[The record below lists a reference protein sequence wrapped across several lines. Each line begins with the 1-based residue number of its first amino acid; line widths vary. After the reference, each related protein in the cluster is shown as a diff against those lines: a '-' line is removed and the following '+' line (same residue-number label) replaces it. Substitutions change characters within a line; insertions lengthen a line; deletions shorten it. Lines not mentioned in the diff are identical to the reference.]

1 MDAVADNI
9 QELVDSYNSMVD
21 TANEYRESQPTSQ
34 KLLSDMSGVAQHFK
48 NDFEAIGLI
57 INSDS
62 TISVDRDLLADAV
75 ESDDAAESF
84 HVLNRFK
91 NALSAKANQASL
103 NPMQYVDKVIVAYKN
118 PGKNF
123 ATPYITSMYSG
134 LMLDKYL

>member
-1 MDAVADNI
+1 
-9 QELVDSYNSMVD
+9 
-21 TANEYRESQPTSQ
+21 
-34 KLLSDMSGVAQHFK
+34 MSGVAQHFK

-75 ESDDAAESF
+75 ESDDATESF

-91 NALSAKANQASL
+91 NALSVKANQASL